1 MEVRLPKLGEGAE
14 SGTVV
19 SIFVKEGD
27 SVTKGQIIL
36 ELENEKA
43 VAPIPSTAS
52 GRVSNVRVKEGDKI
66 SVGQALLSLDES
78 GAAPAAPREPAAPA
92 PALEPEPESATP
104 VAEAPTAA
112 AEPPP
117 NLATEPSP
125 AETLA
130 GMPPP
135 ASPTIRKFAREL
147 DIDLSRIRGSERGG
161 RIVMADLRA
170 YIKRLEKLAAQPQ
183 AAPQSAKPAA
193 PAPAPAPER
202 IDFSKWGPI
211 QKKPMS
217 PLRQTISQ
225 RLAQSWTTIPH
236 VTQFDEA
243 DITALNELRK
253 RFAPAYKEK
262 GAHLTVTAFI
272 LQAVAAT
279 LKKHPLFNA
288 SLDEAAREL
297 VFKEYCHLGLA
308 VDTDQGLIVPVIRNA
323 DQKNLAQLSREI
335 NDLAEKARARK
346 VSREELQGGTFT
358 ISNQGGIG
366 GAHFTPIIN
375 KPEVAILGL
384 GRGALKPVVRGGNIE
399 PRLLLPLAL
408 SYDHRLIDGGSAAR
422 FIVDLVQ
429 ALEQANEENTGIGV
443 VE

>member
-66 SVGQALLSLDES
+66 SVGQALLSLEES

-92 PALEPEPESATP
+92 PAPEPEPEPAAP
-104 VAEAPTAA
+104 VAEAPVAAVEPPASPA

-117 NLATEPSP
+117 
-125 AETLA
+125 AETLS

-193 PAPAPAPER
+193 PAPAPEQ

-384 GRGALKPVVRGGNIE
+384 GRGALKPVVKGDKIE

-443 VE
+443 ME